1 MGKSAWCDLNKDGT
15 ILKVDGMCPNRKC
28 SCQKQVTFTPKQFQ
42 FEGKGFKNT
51 IRKTFKGSQKAWDKL
66 LKPAV
71 KTLAPFIDMAV
82 GAESKN
88 PQVRQATFSI
98 LKSISGGKIL
108 SLTDI
113 DGNE

>member
-71 KTLAPFIDMAV
+71 NTSTVYRHGRRSRKQKSAGRSSYVQYSKEYIRRKDFIINRHRR
-82 GAESKN
+82 E
-88 PQVRQATFSI
+88 
-98 LKSISGGKIL
+98 
-108 SLTDI
+108 
-113 DGNE
+113 